1 MPDVNL
7 IVQHP
12 SGLHARPASVFVKTA
27 SQFKSDIRVVFG
39 EKDVN
44 AKSIL
49 SVLTL
54 GANQGANIT
63 IKAEGEDSDQ
73 ALKALTELIE
83 SNFGEGG

>member
-1 MPDVNL
+1 MPEVNL
-7 IVQHP
+7 TVQHP

-27 SQFKSDIRVVFG
+27 NQFKSDIRVAFG

-49 SVLTL
+49 SILTL

-73 ALKALTELIE
+73 ALIALTELIE
-83 SNFGEGG
+83 SNFGEGA

>member
-1 MPDVNL
+1 MPEVSL
-7 IVQHP
+7 TVQHP

-27 SQFKSDIRVVFG
+27 SQYKSDIRVIYG
-39 EKDVN
+39 AKEIN

-54 GANQGANIT
+54 GANQGAKIV

-73 ALKALTELIE
+73 ALQTLTELIE